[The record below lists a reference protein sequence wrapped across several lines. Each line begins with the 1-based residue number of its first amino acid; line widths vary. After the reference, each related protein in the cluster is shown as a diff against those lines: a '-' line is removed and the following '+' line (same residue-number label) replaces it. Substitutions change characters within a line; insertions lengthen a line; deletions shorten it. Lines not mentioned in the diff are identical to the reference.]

1 MWGVSVGVGV
11 GVGSVG
17 VGLMGGVF
25 GFDFLIKSSSKKF
38 KKC

>member
-1 MWGVSVGVGV
+1 MGVG
-11 GVGSVG
+11 VG